1 MASVSSKRKPGVYIA
16 WKTVTYRSVLLIVL
30 AVALVFG
37 VAMHFA
43 FPQFTDNTVKAA
55 GNMTTSML
63 ERIAGMAPPPDKS
76 SSGTE
81 KQARF
86 TALEG
91 TVQDQEVE
99 QQHLD

>member
-1 MASVSSKRKPGVYIA
+1 MSSSKRKPGVYIA

-30 AVALVFG
+30 VVALVFG

-55 GNMTTSML
+55 GSPTTNTP
-63 ERIAGMAPPPDKS
+63 EWIAGVASSEKS
-76 SSGTE
+76 SAGTE

-86 TALEG
+86 TAIEG
-91 TVQDQEVE
+91 GVKIKKSSSNT
-99 QQHLD
+99 